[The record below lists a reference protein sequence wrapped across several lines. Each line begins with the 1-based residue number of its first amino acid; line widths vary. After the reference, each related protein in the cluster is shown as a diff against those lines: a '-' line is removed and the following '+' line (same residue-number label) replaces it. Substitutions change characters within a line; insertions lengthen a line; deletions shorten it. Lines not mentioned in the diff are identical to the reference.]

1 MWDDKICKNEIF
13 TAFTQKRVL
22 KRYLNYAND
31 ASCLIQQVKMFHSR
45 IQSRAA
51 MEEQPSELITED
63 AQQQ

>member
-1 MWDDKICKNEIF
+1 MIKSVKTKYSLLSHKSES
-13 TAFTQKRVL
+13 
-22 KRYLNYAND
+22 LNYAND

>member
-1 MWDDKICKNEIF
+1 MWDDKITFK
-13 TAFTQKRVL
+13 L
-22 KRYLNYAND
+22 SHLNYAND
-31 ASCLIQQVKMFHSR
+31 ASCLIQQVKMSH